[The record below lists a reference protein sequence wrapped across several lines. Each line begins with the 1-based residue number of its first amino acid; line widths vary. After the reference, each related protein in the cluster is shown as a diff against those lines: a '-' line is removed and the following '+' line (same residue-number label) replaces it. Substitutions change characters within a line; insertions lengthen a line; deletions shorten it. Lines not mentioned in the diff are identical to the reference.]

1 MKPPLLP
8 CLLILAF
15 LASALASVAEEQP
28 ALALT
33 LKNDSD
39 RERETKAQ
47 LEKMLEQHDLSKWI
61 FTREI
66 VIDEKTGIPHSHPV
80 LTLNTNYTGKDLQ
93 LLSVFVHEQLHW
105 FAIAHEEDRDR
116 AIAELEQLFPDL
128 PTQPPDGSSGRFSS
142 YQHVIV
148 CYLEFAALKELVG
161 KEKAREVIELWAG
174 HHYRG
179 IYRLVLDQ
187 PDKIR
192 AVVEKHNLLPAA
204 SSPTAR

>member
-1 MKPPLLP
+1 MKSPLL
-8 CLLILAF
+8 LVLF
-15 LASALASVAEEQP
+15 LGFQASAPAVVAEEEP
-28 ALALT
+28 ALAIT

-47 LEKMLEQHDLSKWI
+47 LEAILEQHDLSKWI

-80 LTLNTNYTGKDLQ
+80 LTLNTNYSGQDLHF
-93 LLSVFVHEQLHW
+93 LSAFVHEQLHW

-116 AIAELEQLFPDL
+116 AIAELEELFPDL
-128 PTQPPDGSSGRFSS
+128 PTQPPDGSRGRFSS

-148 CYLEFAALKELVG
+148 CYLEFAALKELAG
-161 KEKAREVIELWAG
+161 EEKAREVIEFWAG

-192 AVVEKHNLLPAA
+192 TVVEKHNLIPASPAPA
-204 SSPTAR
+204 SP